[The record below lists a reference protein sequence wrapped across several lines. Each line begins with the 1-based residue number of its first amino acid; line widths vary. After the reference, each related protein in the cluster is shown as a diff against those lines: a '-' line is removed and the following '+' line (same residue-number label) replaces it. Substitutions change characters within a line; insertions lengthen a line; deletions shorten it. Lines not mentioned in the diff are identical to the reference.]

1 VAFFQARTA
10 LSDLEDDDPASDRKN
25 QLSQQCRRLA
35 GATGCTHGDT
45 QPAIATSP
53 IRPATTIRVRRKV
66 VRRMSVL
73 LEKRSNGVAVIT
85 LNRPQVLN
93 ALDVPAK
100 ERLGSIWQE
109 IADDPAVRVAVLTGA
124 GEKAFCAGS
133 DIKEINRT
141 GRMVTTD
148 ILLRAIPGVGVPLV
162 KPVIAAL
169 HGYCIGMGMT
179 LALHC
184 DLRLAAKDA
193 VLGYPEVRHG
203 MISAVSALHLP
214 QVIPSALALEMLLIG
229 RNISAEEAWRWGL
242 VNAVVDDVAAEAE
255 RWAVTIAGY
264 SPAAVQA
271 TKRLATF
278 WRRSSDAERSE
289 IEAVRAMV
297 ETHDDYKEGAAAFSG
312 RR

>member
-1 VAFFQARTA
+1 
-10 LSDLEDDDPASDRKN
+10 
-25 QLSQQCRRLA
+25 
-35 GATGCTHGDT
+35 
-45 QPAIATSP
+45 
-53 IRPATTIRVRRKV
+53 
-66 VRRMSVL
+66 MSVV
-73 LEKRSNGVAVIT
+73 LEKRANGVAVIT

-100 ERLGSIWQE
+100 ERLGAIWQE
-109 IADDPAVRVAVLTGA
+109 ISDDPGVRVAVLAGA

-148 ILLRAIPGVGVPLV
+148 TLMHAIPGVGIPLV

-184 DLRLAAKDA
+184 DLRLAARDTM
-193 VLGYPEVRHG
+193 LGYPEVRHG

-214 QVIPSALALEMLLIG
+214 QLIPNAQAMEMLLMA
-229 RNISAEEAWRWGL
+229 RNISAEEAYRWGL

-255 RWAVTIAGY
+255 KWAETIAGY

-271 TKRLATF
+271 TKRLAMF
-278 WRRSSDAERSE
+278 SRRTSEAERAE
-289 IEAVRAMV
+289 IEAMRALV
-297 ETHDDYKEGAAAFSG
+297 ETHDDYKEGAAAFVG
-312 RR
+312 RT

>member
-1 VAFFQARTA
+1 
-10 LSDLEDDDPASDRKN
+10 
-25 QLSQQCRRLA
+25 
-35 GATGCTHGDT
+35 
-45 QPAIATSP
+45 
-53 IRPATTIRVRRKV
+53 
-66 VRRMSVL
+66 MSVL
-73 LEKRSNGVAVIT
+73 LEKRANGVAIVT

-100 ERLGSIWQE
+100 ERLAAIWRE
-109 IADDPAVRVAVLTGA
+109 IAEDSGVRVAVLAGA
-124 GEKAFCAGS
+124 GSKAFCAGS

-141 GRMVTTD
+141 GHMVSTD
-148 ILLRAIPGVGVPLV
+148 TLLDAIPGVGVPLF

-184 DLRLAAKDA
+184 DLRLAAKDT

-214 QVIPSALALEMLLIG
+214 QVVPSAQALEMLLLA
-229 RNISAEEAWRWGL
+229 RNISADEAWRWGL
-242 VNAVVDDVAAEAE
+242 LNAVVDNVEAEAE
-255 RWAVTIAGY
+255 RWAATIAGY

-271 TKRLATF
+271 TKRLAMF
-278 WRRSSDAERSE
+278 SRRLSEAERAE
-289 IEAVRAMV
+289 IEAMRDLV

-312 RR
+312 RRA

>member
-1 VAFFQARTA
+1 
-10 LSDLEDDDPASDRKN
+10 
-25 QLSQQCRRLA
+25 
-35 GATGCTHGDT
+35 
-45 QPAIATSP
+45 
-53 IRPATTIRVRRKV
+53 
-66 VRRMSVL
+66 MSVL
-73 LEKRSNGVAVIT
+73 LEKRANGVAVIT

-100 ERLGSIWQE
+100 ERLGAIWQE
-109 IADDPAVRVAVLTGA
+109 ISDDPQVRVAVLAGA
-124 GEKAFCAGS
+124 GDKAFCAGS
-133 DIKEINRT
+133 DIKEINRI

-148 ILLRAIPGVGVPLV
+148 TLLRAIPGVGVPLV

-193 VLGYPEVRHG
+193 VLGYPEVKHG
-203 MISAVSALHLP
+203 MISAASALRLP
-214 QVIPSALALEMLLIG
+214 HVIPSARALEMLLLA
-229 RNISAEEAWRWGL
+229 RTISAEEACRFGL
-242 VNAVVDDVAAEAE
+242 VNAVVDDVRAEAE
-255 RWAVTIAGY
+255 AWAATIAGY

-278 WRRSSDAERSE
+278 SRRLSAAEQAE
-289 IEAVRAMV
+289 IEAARAMV
-297 ETHDDYKEGAAAFSG
+297 EAHDDYKDGAAVFAG

>member
-1 VAFFQARTA
+1 
-10 LSDLEDDDPASDRKN
+10 
-25 QLSQQCRRLA
+25 
-35 GATGCTHGDT
+35 
-45 QPAIATSP
+45 
-53 IRPATTIRVRRKV
+53 
-66 VRRMSVL
+66 MSVL
-73 LEKRSNGVAVIT
+73 LEKRANGVAVVT

-109 IADDPAVRVAVLTGA
+109 ISDDPQVRVAILTGA
-124 GEKAFCAGS
+124 GDKAFCAGS

-141 GRMVTTD
+141 GRMVATD
-148 ILLRAIPGVGVPLV
+148 TLMRAIPGVGVALV

-184 DLRLAAKDA
+184 DLRLAARDT
-193 VLGYPEVRHG
+193 VLGYPEVKHG

-214 QVIPSALALEMLLIG
+214 QVIPSAQALEMMLMA

-242 VNAVVDDVAAEAE
+242 VNKVVDDVQAEAE
-255 RWAVTIAGY
+255 TWAATIAGY

-271 TKRLATF
+271 TKRLAMF
-278 WRRSSDAERSE
+278 SRRTSAAERAE
-289 IEAVRAMV
+289 IEAVRALV
-297 ETHDDYKEGAAAFSG
+297 ETHDDYKEGAAAFTG
-312 RR
+312 RK

>member
-1 VAFFQARTA
+1 MR
-10 LSDLEDDDPASDRKN
+10 DDGTCNAATVQPVPATRK
-25 QLSQQCRRLA
+25 RRSR
-35 GATGCTHGDT
+35 
-45 QPAIATSP
+45 PIATAA
-53 IRPATTIRVRRKV
+53 IYPATQISRVANGDD
-66 VRRMSVL
+66 MSVL
-73 LEKRSNGVAVIT
+73 LEKRANGVAVVT

-100 ERLGSIWQE
+100 ERLGAIWQE
-109 IADDPAVRVAVLTGA
+109 ISDDTSVRVAVLAGA
-124 GEKAFCAGS
+124 GAKAFCAGS
-133 DIKEINRT
+133 DIKEIKRT

-148 ILLRAIPGVGVPLV
+148 TLLRAIPGVGIPLV

-184 DLRLAAKDA
+184 DLRLAAKNT

-214 QVIPSALALEMLLIG
+214 QVIASAQAMEMLLMA

-255 RWAVTIAGY
+255 KWAATISGY

-271 TKRLATF
+271 TKRLAMF
-278 WRRSSDAERSE
+278 ARRTSQAERVE
-289 IEAVRAMV
+289 IEAVRAEV
-297 ETHDDYKEGAAAFSG
+297 ETHDDYKDGAAVFAG
-312 RR
+312 RK

>member
-1 VAFFQARTA
+1 
-10 LSDLEDDDPASDRKN
+10 
-25 QLSQQCRRLA
+25 
-35 GATGCTHGDT
+35 
-45 QPAIATSP
+45 
-53 IRPATTIRVRRKV
+53 
-66 VRRMSVL
+66 MSVR
-73 LEKRSNGVAVIT
+73 LEKRANGVAVIT
-85 LNRPQVLN
+85 LDRPQVLN

-100 ERLGSIWQE
+100 ERLGAIWQE
-109 IADDPAVRVAVLTGA
+109 ISDDTSVRVAILAGA

-148 ILLRAIPGVGVPLV
+148 TLLRAIPGVGIPLF

-184 DLRLAAKDA
+184 DLRLAAKDT
-193 VLGYPEVRHG
+193 VLGYPEVKHG
-203 MISAVSALHLP
+203 MISGVSAMHLP
-214 QVIPSALALEMLLIG
+214 QVIPNALAMEMLLMA
-229 RNISAEEAWRWGL
+229 RNISADEALRWGL

-255 RWAVTIAGY
+255 RWAATIAGY

-278 WRRSSDAERSE
+278 PRRLSDAERRE
-289 IEAVRAMV
+289 IEAMRALV
-297 ETHDDYKEGAAAFSG
+297 ETHDDYKEGAAVFTA

>member
-1 VAFFQARTA
+1 
-10 LSDLEDDDPASDRKN
+10 
-25 QLSQQCRRLA
+25 
-35 GATGCTHGDT
+35 
-45 QPAIATSP
+45 
-53 IRPATTIRVRRKV
+53 
-66 VRRMSVL
+66 MSVV
-73 LEKRSNGVAVIT
+73 LEKRANGVAVVTI
-85 LNRPQVLN
+85 NRPQVLN

-100 ERLGSIWQE
+100 ERLGSIWRE
-109 IADDPAVRVAVLTGA
+109 ISDDPGIRVAVLAGA

-141 GRMVTTD
+141 GRMVTTET
-148 ILLRAIPGVGVPLV
+148 LLQAIPGVGIPLF

-184 DLRLAAKDA
+184 DLRLAAKDT

-214 QVIPSALALEMLLIG
+214 QVIPSAQAMEMLLMA
-229 RNISAEEAWRWGL
+229 RNISAEEALRWGL

-255 RWAVTIAGY
+255 KWAATIAGY

-271 TKRLATF
+271 TKRLAMFSQRT
-278 WRRSSDAERSE
+278 SEAERAE
-289 IEAVRAMV
+289 IEAMRALV
-297 ETHDDYKEGAAAFSG
+297 ESHDDYKDGAAIFVG
-312 RR
+312 RA

>member
-1 VAFFQARTA
+1 MT
-10 LSDLEDDDPASDRKN
+10 L
-25 QLSQQCRRLA
+25 
-35 GATGCTHGDT
+35 
-45 QPAIATSP
+45 
-53 IRPATTIRVRRKV
+53 
-66 VRRMSVL
+66 SVL
-73 LEKRSNGVAVIT
+73 LEKRGNGVAVVT
-85 LNRPQVLN
+85 LDRPQALN

-100 ERLGSIWQE
+100 ERLGEIWRE
-109 IADDPAVRVAVLTGA
+109 IATDPQVRVALLRGA

-148 ILLRAIPGVGVPLV
+148 VLMRAIPGVGVPMV

-184 DLRLAAKDA
+184 DLRLAARNA
-193 VLGYPEVRHG
+193 VLGYPEVKHG
-203 MISAVSALHLP
+203 MISGVSALNLP
-214 QVIPSALALEMLLIG
+214 KVIPNALAMEMMLMA
-229 RNISAEEAWRWGL
+229 RNISAEEALRWGL

-255 RWAVTIAGY
+255 KWAATIAGY

-278 WRRSSDAERSE
+278 PRQLSDAERAE
-289 IEAVRAMV
+289 VETVRALV
-297 ETHDDYKEGAAAFSG
+297 ETHDDYKEGAAVFTG

>member
-1 VAFFQARTA
+1 
-10 LSDLEDDDPASDRKN
+10 
-25 QLSQQCRRLA
+25 
-35 GATGCTHGDT
+35 
-45 QPAIATSP
+45 
-53 IRPATTIRVRRKV
+53 
-66 VRRMSVL
+66 MSVD
-73 LEKRSNGVAVIT
+73 LEKRGNGVAIVTI
-85 LNRPQVLN
+85 NRPQALN

-109 IADDPAVRVAVLTGA
+109 ISDDASVRVAILHGA
-124 GEKAFCAGS
+124 GDRAFCAGS

-148 ILLRAIPGVGVPLV
+148 ILLRAIPGVGVPME

-184 DLRLAAKDA
+184 DLRLAARNT
-193 VLGYPEVRHG
+193 VLGYPEVKHG

-214 QVIPSALALEMLLIG
+214 QVMPSARALEMLLMA
-229 RNISAEEAWRWGL
+229 RNIPAAEAERWGL
-242 VNAVVDDVAAEAE
+242 VNAVVDDVRAEAE
-255 RWAVTIAGY
+255 KWAAAIAGY

-271 TKRLATF
+271 TKRLAMF
-278 WRRSSDAERSE
+278 SRRATGEERVE
-289 IEAVRAMV
+289 IEAVRALI
-297 ETHDDYKEGAAAFSG
+297 ETHDDYRKGAAAFAG